1 MPHVRIL
8 PESLCNKIAAVEV
21 VERPASVVKELL
33 ENAIDAGADEIL
45 IDIEAGGRNRIQ
57 VQDNGCGMGREDA
70 FLALERH
77 ATSKIADDIDLFRLT
92 TLGFRGEALPSI
104 AAVSRFTLESRDAAS
119 EEGWRIRVAGGAVE
133 KAEGVGVPVGTRI
146 EVRNLFFN
154 TPARRKFLRSEQTEL
169 GHIGE
174 VVSRQ
179 AMARPDIR
187 FRLTHNSRVLVDAYR
202 VERLEER
209 VGALLGRPTVADLVA
224 LNYEAGDLALHGLI
238 GVPTLHR
245 ATSGAIYTYI
255 NGRYVRDRIVQHA
268 VMDGYRSLLARGR
281 YPVAIL
287 FLDLPPELV
296 DVNVHPSKHEV
307 RFREQ
312 QAVHGFIVRSLQ
324 ETLRRLHAE
333 PLPASTLS
341 VGAPEATPPA
351 TETPSEE
358 TPPVTSTRLTA
369 LLPPAV
375 AATHRSLDTQPF
387 AQPHLAE
394 SPVDYGRLEAVSKR
408 PAAVSTV
415 TSVVG
420 RFASMTILG
429 QYRHSYLLCQEG
441 DDLVLIDQHA
451 AHERI
456 GYERLKAQFYGNG
469 IVCQG
474 LLFPQVLEFDFRAA
488 AQIAEQL
495 EELARFGFDLE
506 DFGGNAY
513 ALKGVPQ
520 LLSEAEA
527 ATLLRDVS
535 AELASLGA
543 SSRIEE
549 HFDQLLMTMACHGA
563 VRANQPLGLSQM
575 RALLVDLDQVDF
587 GGHCP
592 HGRPVVHRF
601 TLAEVERLFKRG

>member
-1 MPHVRIL
+1 MSQRVRIL
-8 PESLCNKIAAVEV
+8 SESLCNKIAAGEV

-33 ENAIDAGADEIL
+33 ENSIDAGADEIL
-45 IDIEAGGRNRIQ
+45 VDIEGGGRTRIQ
-57 VQDNGCGMGREDA
+57 IQDNGSGMGREDA

-77 ATSKIADDIDLFRLT
+77 ATSKIASDDDLFRLT

-104 AAVSRFTLESRDAAS
+104 AAVSRFTLETRDAPS

-133 KAEGVGVPVGTRI
+133 KAEAVGVPVGTRI
-146 EVRNLFFN
+146 EVRNLFYN

-187 FRLTHNSRVLVDAYR
+187 FRLTHNGRVLIDAYR

-209 VGALLGRPTVADLVA
+209 VAALLGRPTVSDL
-224 LNYEAGDLALHGLI
+224 LPLQQEAGDLALHGLV
-238 GVPTLHR
+238 GTPALHR
-245 ATSGAIYTYI
+245 ATSAAIYTYI

-281 YPVAIL
+281 YPVAVL

-312 QAVHGFIVRSLQ
+312 QAVHGFIVRSIQ
-324 ETLRRLHAE
+324 QALRRVHAE
-333 PLPASTLS
+333 PVRSEAPAVSRSMPPSPGAPVAPLLTLPA
-341 VGAPEATPPA
+341 AATPRSLERQPFTLPNLA
-351 TETPSEE
+351 EA
-358 TPPVTSTRLTA
+358 PPV
-369 LLPPAV
+369 
-375 AATHRSLDTQPF
+375 
-387 AQPHLAE
+387 
-394 SPVDYGRLEAVSKR
+394 YR
-408 PAAVSTV
+408 PAGTAPSPESSATAE
-415 TSVVG
+415 TG
-420 RFASMTILG
+420 RFTAMTLLG

-456 GYERLKAQFYGNG
+456 GYERLREQFYGAG
-469 IVCQG
+469 IIRQG
-474 LLFPQVLEFDFRAA
+474 LLFPQVLEFDFRGA
-488 AQIAEQL
+488 AQVAEQL
-495 EELARFGFDLE
+495 AQLARFGFELE
-506 DFGGNAY
+506 AFGGNAFV
-513 ALKGVPQ
+513 LKAVPQ

-527 ATLLRDVS
+527 EQLLRDVS
-535 AELASLGA
+535 AELVTLGA

-549 HFDQLLMTMACHGA
+549 HFDHLLMTMACHGA
-563 VRANQPLGLSQM
+563 VRANQALGLSQM
-575 RALLVDLDQVDF
+575 RALLADLDRVDF

-592 HGRPVVHRF
+592 HGRPVLHRF
-601 TLAEVERLFKRG
+601 ALGEIEKLFKRG